1 MEADSAD
8 FFGWSVNIYGES
20 VIVGA
25 PHHEDS
31 GSVYFFTCEGEEWT
45 EQTRLNASDAEAE
58 DRFGYTVSIIE
69 DSAIIGAHGNNHNGN
84 DLSGSAYIFIKEGDD
99 WIERS
104 KLMASDIGDDD
115 GFGYFVSVSGDN
127 AIVGSPGHSDDGQNS
142 GAAYIYSGLGSLTS
156 APDNSG
162 DISLPF
168 NIFLSS
174 PYPNPFNST
183 TTIEYGLPMLGEIS
197 LILYDLTGQQVNVI
211 YNGRQN
217 AGHHSLSLNK
227 GNLSSGLY
235 FIRLNTANQVFTQKV
250 LLIR

>member
-115 GFGYFVSVSGDN
+115 GFGY
-127 AIVGSPGHSDDGQNS
+127 
-142 GAAYIYSGLGSLTS
+142 
-156 APDNSG
+156 
-162 DISLPF
+162 
-168 NIFLSS
+168 
-174 PYPNPFNST
+174 
-183 TTIEYGLPMLGEIS
+183 
-197 LILYDLTGQQVNVI
+197 
-211 YNGRQN
+211 
-217 AGHHSLSLNK
+217 
-227 GNLSSGLY
+227 
-235 FIRLNTANQVFTQKV
+235 
-250 LLIR
+250 